1 MPKSKVQKADTE
13 TEAKAAPKPKT
24 TKRTPAVPAT
34 PPLENTPQ
42 ENAPEMPATAPK
54 PAKAPKAAKPAQTEI
69 PLELLTEE
77 TLLQFEFTPD
87 AIAVRAYFL
96 AEQRRHKG
104 IHPDPVADWLEAERQ
119 ILSEIESVSKP
130 AKKPARKSP
139 PRKPESF

>member
-13 TEAKAAPKPKT
+13 AEAKAAPKPKT
-24 TKRTPAVPAT
+24 TKRTPAATAT
-34 PPLENTPQ
+34 PSSEPP
-42 ENAPEMPATAPK
+42 PEIPATAPK
-54 PAKAPKAAKPAQTEI
+54 SAKAAKATKSAKSAQPEI

-96 AEQRRHKG
+96 AEQRRYKG

-130 AKKPARKSP
+130 GKKPTRKSS